1 MAPTFN
7 PGHDLAGRYQI
18 IELLGVGHTAEV
30 YRAEDV
36 SLHRTVVVKVL
47 LSHLAAHEEV
57 RRTFRNQIVR
67 SATLSHPHLA
77 RVFDGG
83 QESGSI
89 FMISEYLGGGSLED
103 VLASGR
109 RLSVDDGARLGRDVT
124 SALAYVHANGFVHGG
139 LSPSK
144 LLFDEEGRVRVSDIA
159 LAGLGA
165 QYRER
170 LTLDDVRYLSPEQ
183 VLGEPVGPKTDVYTL
198 ALILFEAVT
207 GTTPFEGMSAEVVL
221 RSRINQPLPIRPEL
235 GTLDMLLAQ
244 AAVPDPVL
252 RLDAEQFN
260 NRLSAVVTDGAP
272 LVVTPASAAI
282 PLLGQLTPLE
292 PRTSIGFHTPSPDE
306 IVGATAPVP
315 SVLNQFPT
323 AQPPRR
329 VVSSPIARE
338 HEFRELRSSGA
349 RGYDDLPVNR
359 PDRKRRLGFILAALL
374 ILIVGVGGA
383 AAWKFGLLTSK
394 HTVPSLEGLTLTQ
407 AAPVLKED
415 GFTLTVDHE
424 VNSSTVPANTIISQ
438 DPAKGT
444 NAKSGLDIVVTVSKG
459 SALVTLPTSLIGET
473 CATATAKLHTL
484 KVTAKCPASS
494 EVASTR
500 TPAGLVAEVVYGNTK
515 NPLSVPVDSTVVL
528 ALSTGASSGAPT
540 TTTTVASAALRTVPN
555 VVGMDSAQVDA
566 AMKSAT
572 LYYTTTG
579 PGAGTTKWTTVLSQ
593 TPAAGTKVKAGS
605 TVTLQVTTSASG
617 TPTTTTTTTVASAAL
632 RTVPNVVGMDSAQVD
647 AAMKSATLYY
657 TTTGPGAGTTKWT
670 TVLSQTPAAGTKV
683 KAGSTVTLQ
692 VK

>member
-7 PGHDLAGRYQI
+7 PGHDLAGRYRI

-36 SLHRTVVVKVL
+36 SLHRAVVVKVL
-47 LSHLAAHEEV
+47 LPHLAAHEDV
-57 RRTFRNQIVR
+57 RRAFRDQIVR

-89 FMISEYLGGGSLED
+89 FMISEYLSGGSLED

-109 RLSVDDGARLGRDVT
+109 RLSVDDGARLGRDVS
-124 SALAYVHANGFVHGG
+124 SALAYIHANGFVHAN

-144 LLFDEEGRVRVSDIA
+144 LLFDEEGRVRVSDVA
-159 LAGLGA
+159 LSGLGA
-165 QYRER
+165 LYRER

-183 VLGEPVGPKTDVYTL
+183 VLGEPVGPKTDVYAL

-260 NRLSAVVTDGAP
+260 NRLSAVVIDGAP
-272 LVVTPASAAI
+272 LVVAPASTAP

-292 PRTSIGFHTPSPDE
+292 PRTSIGFHTPSPDQ
-306 IVGATAPVP
+306 ITGATAPVP

-323 AQPPRR
+323 SQPPRQ
-329 VVSSPIARE
+329 VASSPIARE
-338 HEFRELRSSGA
+338 HDFRELRSSRV

-359 PDRKRRLGFILAALL
+359 LDRKRRLGFILAAAL

-407 AAPVLKED
+407 AAPVLRED
-415 GFTLTVDHE
+415 GFTLRVDHE
-424 VNSSTVPANTIISQ
+424 VHSATVPANTIISQ

-444 NAKSGLDIVVTVSKG
+444 SAKSGLAIVVTVSKG
-459 SALVTLPTSLIGET
+459 SVLVTLPTSLIGET
-473 CATATAKLHTL
+473 CATATGQLHAL
-484 KVTAKCPASS
+484 KVTAKCPTTSA
-494 EVASTR
+494 VASTR
-500 TPAGLVAEVVYGNTK
+500 TPAGRVAEVLYGATK
-515 NPLSVPVDSTVVL
+515 NPLSVPVDSTVIL
-528 ALSTGASSGAPT
+528 ALSTGASGGAPT
-540 TTTTVASAALRTVPN
+540 TTTTVASGALTTVPN
-555 VVGMDSAQVDA
+555 LVGMNWAQVNA
-566 AMKSAT
+566 AVKSAT

-579 PGAGTTKWTTVLSQ
+579 PGAGTTTWTKVLSQ
-593 TPAAGTKVKAGS
+593 TPAAGTKVKPGS
-605 TVTLQVTTSASG
+605 TLTLQVTTSGGA
-617 TPTTTTTTTVASAAL
+617 PTTTTTVASGAL
-632 RTVPNVVGMDSAQVD
+632 TTVPNLVGMNWAQVN
-647 AAMKSATLYY
+647 AAVKSATLYY
-657 TTTGPGAGTTKWT
+657 TTTGPGAGTTTWT
-670 TVLSQTPAAGTKV
+670 KVLSQTPAAGTKV
-683 KAGSTVTLQ
+683 KTRSTVVLS